1 MNFKD
6 RFMLKKQIIR
16 LFALLVVCLTAQCL
30 FADTLTVNS
39 NIEKVTVYKKGA
51 LISRKAHVKIPAG
64 VTVVKIPMLSPL
76 FDQKTVQ
83 VGVTNADITLGK
95 VRVEIEMPNRDVVAR
110 SNDSLSRRS
119 KVITDSVDL
128 VLAYKSV
135 LDHERSILLGNDNI
149 GGKKGFDSLQLSEI
163 AAFLRK
169 DLSEIVD
176 MQLGYRQVQ
185 KRLELE
191 NQQLMQ
197 SMKLLDE
204 RSIEPK
210 AALYVSL
217 VSKSPC
223 ESELSFSYVVEQAE
237 WTPFFELRISE
248 DRPEMEVTKKVMVKQ
263 KSKEDWKDVKMTV
276 TKTNPSDNN
285 ARPELKRYTL
295 PKSGSVSTS
304 SYTEKKMI
312 KVMGTVRD
320 EKGSIEG
327 VLVTCP
333 STNVSVQS
341 DASGFYEILVPEN
354 SSLDY
359 SHASHIG
366 KTISVSEGNVEIVNV
381 LLKENKAAVYGN
393 GVTVKGVVRDA
404 GGPLPGVEITVK
416 EDPTIFELTDADGA
430 FAISVP
436 EGATLEFAYFAYDDS
451 YKTKQVKLRPG
462 QFIVNVTLEDPE
474 ELEEFVKI
482 GYMKGYGKEPK
493 RKLFGKI
500 FGKRRKR
507 DRVEEVSIDDALAG
521 RVSGVQTGN
530 NPTRIRGVS
539 SLSVPNEPL
548 YIVDGVPVGGGS
560 SSSNPLASIDPSDIV
575 SMEVLKDASATAI
588 YGSRASN
595 GVILITTRKGAN
607 VGSGLYL
614 STFSKLQDYTA
625 ESATLNSVPSDGSEH
640 EATLGTQ
647 SIKAK
652 YSYYAAPKI
661 TPNAYMLAEVP
672 NWRDYE
678 LLKGKLR
685 VFLNNTYVGDSY
697 WEPFEIQ
704 DTLRFSLGVE
714 KNIGVERALKATKE
728 KSNLLRTAKK
738 VTRNWQITVKNNKE
752 TAVDIVVED
761 QIPVAANDEA
771 KVTLLESSNAKVDE
785 KEGRLKWNL
794 HLAPGEKR
802 ELNISYEVKVKSEE
816 LFEEL
821 MEDEDL

>member
-1 MNFKD
+1 
-6 RFMLKKQIIR
+6 MLKKQIIR
-16 LFALLVVCLTAQCL
+16 LLTLLAACLATQSL
-30 FADTLTVNS
+30 FADTLTVKS
-39 NIEKVTVYKKGA
+39 TIEKVTVYKKGA

-128 VLAYKSV
+128 ILAYKSV

-169 DLSEIVD
+169 DLGEIVD
-176 MQLGYRQVQ
+176 MHLGYRQIQ

-223 ESELSFSYVVEQAE
+223 ESELNFSYVVEQAE

-295 PKSGSVSTS
+295 PKSGSVSAS

-404 GGPLPGVEITVK
+404 GGPLPGAEITVK
-416 EDPTIFELTDADGA
+416 EDPTIFEVTGVDGD

-436 EGATLEFAYFAYDDS
+436 EGATLEFAYEGV
-451 YKTKQVKLRPG
+451 KTKQVKLRPG
-462 QFIVNVTLEDPE
+462 QFIVNVTLEVPE
-474 ELEEFVKI
+474 EIEEFAAI
-482 GYMKGYGKEPK
+482 GYMKVYGKEEPK

-500 FGKRRKR
+500 FGKRSKR

-521 RVSGVQTGN
+521 SVSGVQAGN

-539 SLSVPNEPL
+539 SLSGANEPL

-595 GVILITTRKGAN
+595 GVIIITTRKGAN

>member
-1 MNFKD
+1 
-6 RFMLKKQIIR
+6 MLKKQIIR

-327 VLVTCP
+327 VLVTCL

-474 ELEEFVKI
+474 ELEEFAAI
-482 GYMKGYGKEPK
+482 GYMKGYGKMPK

-521 RVSGVQTGN
+521 RVSGVQAGDN
-530 NPTRIRGVS
+530 STRIRGVS
-539 SLSVPNEPL
+539 SLSGVNEPL

-678 LLKGKLR
+678 LLRGKLR

>member
-1 MNFKD
+1 
-6 RFMLKKQIIR
+6 MLKKQILR

-474 ELEEFVKI
+474 ELEEFVEI

-539 SLSVPNEPL
+539 SLSGVNEPL

-575 SMEVLKDASATAI
+575 SMDVLKDASATAI